1 MQLEEV
7 QKQKQEEDKIKNGV
21 RNRERAREFHQ
32 VFIFGSQGVSINALT
47 LTDYFHYHGHIFN
60 IKNTLA
66 LLV

>member
-32 VFIFGSQGVSINALT
+32 VFIFGNQGVYI
-47 LTDYFHYHGHIFN
+47 
-60 IKNTLA
+60 NTLF
-66 LLV
+66 LGFYVF